1 MKWLSAVQY
10 RKAYNSVV
18 FWVSPVLVS
27 TATFFTCML
36 LGTPL
41 TASNVFTALATL
53 RIIQDP
59 IRLIPD
65 VIAIIIQ
72 VYADFHIFPILH
84 FVHNK
89 KIPSLCFVFLVGQ
102 LVLLCNT
109 FCRTVSVVKWEQ
121 VHVSLARIDRF
132 LQEDELQADAVARD
146 LQKSSEN
153 AIEISNAVLSWEPD
167 MAAAH
172 PTLKDIS
179 LRVMHGE
186 HVAVC
191 GEVGSGKSALL
202 NCILGEI
209 PKLSGSVSN

>member
-72 VYADFHIFPILH
+72 VYANFHIFPILH

-89 KIPSLCFVFLVGQ
+89 KIPSLCFVSLVGQ

-109 FCRTVSVVKWEQ
+109 FNRTVSVVKWEQ

-146 LQKSSEN
+146 FQKSSEN

-167 MAAAH
+167 TAAAH

-179 LRVMHGE
+179 LQVRHGE

-209 PKLSGSVSN
+209 PKVSGSVSI